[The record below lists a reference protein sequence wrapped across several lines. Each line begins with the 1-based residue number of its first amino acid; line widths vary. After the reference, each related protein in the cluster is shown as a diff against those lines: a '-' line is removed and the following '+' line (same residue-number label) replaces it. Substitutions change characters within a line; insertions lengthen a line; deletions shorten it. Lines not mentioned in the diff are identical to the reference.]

1 MTNKD
6 ELICAA
12 YILTA
17 LVARPA
23 TGINNI
29 AFMTQSGDASFTN
42 FFHSAYVNAAAASL
56 SNDLILLAF
65 AACIFIEPI

>member
-6 ELICAA
+6 ELICAT
-12 YILTA
+12 YMLTA

-42 FFHSAYVNAAAASL
+42 FFHSAYVNAAASL